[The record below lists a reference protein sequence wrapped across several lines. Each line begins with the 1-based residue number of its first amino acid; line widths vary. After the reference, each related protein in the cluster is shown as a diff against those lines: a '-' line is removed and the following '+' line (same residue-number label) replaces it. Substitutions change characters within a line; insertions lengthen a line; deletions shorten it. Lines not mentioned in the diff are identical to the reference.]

1 MERTL
6 SGAIRIPGTHSI
18 SASATTTPKR
28 PTLSGTMIGPRP
40 IAACFTMRTSMVS
53 AWPLPSLV
61 LARAASKIHCK
72 ASTLGEHMK
81 RAVMPSTINVIGA
94 LTHSILGLTS
104 TKTTEL
110 VQRTAGP
117 APPAAATLGC
127 CKVSSQQAARPMAMP
142 IIPVPA
148 ARRNPK

>member
-1 MERTL
+1 MC
-6 SGAIRIPGTHSI
+6 IRDRPSI
-18 SASATTTPKR
+18 SPTSSATRNRPCRSTP
-28 PTLSGTMIGPRP
+28 MIGRLP
-40 IAACFTMRTSMVS
+40 IAARFTTRMSMVS
-53 AWPLPSLV
+53 AWPHPSLA

-72 ASTLGEHMK
+72 ASTLGEHTK

-94 LTHSILGLTS
+94 LTHSILELTS

-127 CKVSSQQAARPMAMP
+127 CKVSSQQAAQPTAMP

-148 ARRNPK
+148 AR